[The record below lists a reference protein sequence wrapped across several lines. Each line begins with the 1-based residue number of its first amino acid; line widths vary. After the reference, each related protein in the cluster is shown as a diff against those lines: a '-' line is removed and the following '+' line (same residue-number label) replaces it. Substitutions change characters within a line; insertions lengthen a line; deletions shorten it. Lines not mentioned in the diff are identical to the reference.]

1 MEGLAGIR
9 GRYDALVR
17 VLDGRGRRLAV
28 AAESK
33 ALGPGGISTVGFRLI
48 CLYVGNYSLTPLRN
62 TKSRVNLPADG
73 TPQFRIVIVN
83 SARSMSITRSTPSW
97 P

>member
-33 ALGPGGISTVGFRLI
+33 ALGPGGISDRRLLSDLPL
-48 CLYVGNYSLTPLRN
+48 CRNYSLTPLRN
-62 TKSRVNLPADG
+62 TKSRVNLPADD

-83 SARSMSITRSTPSW
+83 SARSMSITRSTPS
-97 P
+97 